1 MPAKVKDEF
10 WKEYDRLK
18 TERDKKKA
26 NKAEVENGE

>member
-18 TERDKKKA
+18 TERDKKAKG
-26 NKAEVENGE
+26 VENVR